1 MSELDN
7 EFKRAFTAMSSI
19 MTMSETPIAENE
31 EEWLIAYKMILH
43 RQSLIQKSYRGDKN
57 SDVNK
62 KY

>member
-1 MSELDN
+1 
-7 EFKRAFTAMSSI
+7 MSSL

-57 SDVNK
+57 SDVSK